1 MTGRSH
7 LMTGRSQKP
16 ETCSLQPSRWTT
28 ALICAGILG
37 ATIVILLLMGRP
49 LICTCGTIKLWHG
62 EVVSAENSQHI
73 SDWYTFSH
81 VTHGFL
87 FYWIAWVLSRWIEPL
102 RSVRVRLIL
111 AVLAESGWE
120 ILENTDFIIERYRE
134 ATIALDYFGDSVL
147 NSSFDVVFMALGFL
161 AASRLPA
168 LASLSIAV
176 AFEVFMAIMIRDN
189 LALNILM
196 LVWPIE
202 AVKTWQGGA

>member
-1 MTGRSH
+1 MQST
-7 LMTGRSQKP
+7 P
-16 ETCSLQPSRWTT
+16 ELKRVTKAPREPGLATT
-28 ALICAGILG
+28 LLILAGILG
-37 ATIVILLLMGRP
+37 AMIVILLLMGRP

-87 FYWIAWVLSRWIEPL
+87 FYWLAWMLSRWVGFFRP
-102 RSVRVRLIL
+102 VRIRLML
-111 AVLAESGWE
+111 AVIVECGWE

-147 NSSFDVVFMALGFL
+147 NSSFDVVFMSLGFL
-161 AASRLPA
+161 VASRLPA
-168 LASLSIAV
+168 LATLSIAV

-196 LVWPIE
+196 LIWPVE
-202 AVKTWQGGA
+202 AVKTWQGAG